1 MVREEI
7 TFAEFEQGYEA
18 GTISDVIVYKG
29 KLVGKQSNFPSNI
42 PSSQR
47 PPFRV
52 VWASIP

>member
-7 TFAEFEQGYEA
+7 TFAEFEQGYEE

-29 KLVGKQSNFPSNI
+29 RLAGKQSNYPSNI

-52 VWASIP
+52 VYAVIP